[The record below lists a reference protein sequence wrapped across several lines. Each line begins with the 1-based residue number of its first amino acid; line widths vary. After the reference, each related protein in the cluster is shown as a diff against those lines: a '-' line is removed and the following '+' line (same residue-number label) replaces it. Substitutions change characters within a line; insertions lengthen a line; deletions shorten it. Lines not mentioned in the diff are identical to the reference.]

1 MHSRLLRGERKTH
14 VAKSKGKG
22 RRVWSITVPHN
33 SDHEPS
39 PSPFPPFAISPL
51 QSPPLLRFEEGT
63 SVELRWD
70 GWADWHGDANVIE
83 SFEHLHLVLWDNPH
97 PEFTA
102 GPAEKWVANSMVRLP
117 GEGGV
122 GGAGVVVAGAG
133 CDTCNGTYDEDGAY
147 KGRPL
152 YTNKETGL
160 QIWWNGQWRLGKTND
175 YYYQLD
181 AGEALVCGSD
191 MNPWE
196 VSTQSPNAATCEPG
210 PTMHPSALL
219 LSGAGS
225 DEVNGQYLVDG
236 AYKGQ
241 ALYTNKET
249 GLQIWWNGQWRL
261 GKTNDYY
268 YQLDAG
274 EQSVFGSPGEEDGSW
289 EVATFQPHEGTCGPA
304 PNLSVYSQT
313 CP

>member
-1 MHSRLLRGERKTH
+1 MCGRL
-14 VAKSKGKG
+14 
-22 RRVWSITVPHN
+22 
-33 SDHEPS
+33 
-39 PSPFPPFAISPL
+39 PFQTTLIIALLLFHHFVISPP
-51 QSPPLLRFEEGT
+51 SNPHPRLRFEEGT
-63 SVELRWD
+63 SVGLRWD

-181 AGEALVCGSD
+181 AGE
-191 MNPWE
+191 
-196 VSTQSPNAATCEPG
+196 
-210 PTMHPSALL
+210 
-219 LSGAGS
+219 
-225 DEVNGQYLVDG
+225 
-236 AYKGQ
+236 
-241 ALYTNKET
+241 
-249 GLQIWWNGQWRL
+249 
-261 GKTNDYY
+261 
-268 YQLDAG
+268 
-274 EQSVFGSPGEEDGSW
+274 QSVFGSPGEEDGSW